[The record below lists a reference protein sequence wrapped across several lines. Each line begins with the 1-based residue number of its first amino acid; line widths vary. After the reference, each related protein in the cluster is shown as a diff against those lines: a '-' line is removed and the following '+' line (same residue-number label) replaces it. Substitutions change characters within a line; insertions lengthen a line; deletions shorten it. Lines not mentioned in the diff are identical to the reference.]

1 MLRRAKISIDSKA
14 LVPARL
20 MKLQLWRSP
29 GESYRQNVEEEA
41 RRQNRAV
48 RCKEDGRRR
57 GWIKVIKQAIWRVG
71 HKVFRSRTRQAR
83 KTSERSPPAAAAAA
97 AAHHKISPG
106 KQGNEG
112 DERRTDSEGRQ
123 SSYRATES
131 GARERKGNG
140 LHARSPP
147 GAHDHI
153 AEGPS
158 SRSKP
163 GGGHWP
169 LAIGCGIAGSQNVA
183 GRVLGPRCLRTL
195 YSESRPALQA
205 HPAVRARHSENQQRE
220 HSV

>member
-1 MLRRAKISIDSKA
+1 M
-14 LVPARL
+14 
-20 MKLQLWRSP
+20 
-29 GESYRQNVEEEA
+29 
-41 RRQNRAV
+41 
-48 RCKEDGRRR
+48 RR
-57 GWIKVIKQAIWRVG
+57 GWIKVIKQAIWG
-71 HKVFRSRTRQAR
+71 AGPEVFRSRTRQAKR
-83 KTSERSPPAAAAAA
+83 RASDHRQQQ
-97 AAHHKISPG
+97 HIIRYHNGQDGQG
-106 KQGNEG
+106 KQGNEEN
-112 DERRTDSEGRQ
+112 ERRTDSEAGRQ

>member
-1 MLRRAKISIDSKA
+1 M
-14 LVPARL
+14 
-20 MKLQLWRSP
+20 
-29 GESYRQNVEEEA
+29 
-41 RRQNRAV
+41 
-48 RCKEDGRRR
+48 RR
-57 GWIKVIKQAIWRVG
+57 GWIKVIKQAIWGVG
-71 HKVFRSRTRQAR
+71 PEVFRSRTRQAKR
-83 KTSERSPPAAAAAA
+83 RASDHRQQQ
-97 AAHHKISPG
+97 HIIRYHNGQDGQG
-106 KQGNEG
+106 KQGKKRG
-112 DERRTDSEGRQ
+112 KRTENGQRARQ
-123 SSYRATES
+123 TEFVPS
-131 GARERKGNG
+131 HRIWGAGAKRKW

-183 GRVLGPRCLRTL
+183 GRVLGPLCLRTL

-220 HSV
+220 YLV